1 MGCSTR
7 PYNLMPPKRRPSNRQ
22 AQAGG
27 CRRPGG
33 GDPTSKAS
41 PLAQDASI
49 SNGAEARAHHPLTPI
64 CPLELKGISKAE
76 RAGTACPPRKGW
88 GMWHWE
94 RSLPAS
100 PTSFTRRPSCHPP
113 SALPALWCP
122 QVLSCTYFS
131 IFQAGSQLWKVWMW
145 LLTPCCCS
153 RLRGWLG
160 GWPGDLVL
168 TISTS
173 PSSSLFALGFPFQ
186 YLSQPGPGM
195 GP

>member
-7 PYNLMPPKRRPSNRQ
+7 PYNLMPAKRGPSNRQ

-76 RAGTACPPRKGW
+76 RAGTACPRKGW

-94 RSLPAS
+94 RSLPAGL
-100 PTSFTRRPSCHPP
+100 TSFTHRLSLRLP
-113 SALPALWCP
+113 SALLALWYP
-122 QVLSCTYFS
+122 QALSCTYFS
-131 IFQAGSQLWKVWMW
+131 IFQAGSQLWKVWIW
-145 LLTPCCCS
+145 LLTPCCCP

-160 GWPGDLVL
+160 GWPGDFVL
-168 TISTS
+168 AISTS
-173 PSSSLFALGFPFQ
+173 PSSSLFVLGFPFQ
-186 YLSQPGPGM
+186 YLSQPWPGM